1 MSHRNNRG
9 HNPHSDSI
17 ADILERVLD
26 TGVVV
31 AGDIRVQL
39 ADIELLTIQ
48 IRLIICS
55 VDRALEL
62 GIDWWRSAPFLT
74 GDSAMTPPPTL
85 PAPTKL
91 VANEN
96 NQEIEDLGARM
107 DRLERAILAMAAAQ
121 GIGSAGS

>member
-1 MSHRNNRG
+1 MSQRSHRG

-74 GDSAMTPPPTL
+74 GDSAMDSAKTL
-85 PAPTKL
+85 PGQPAMI
-91 VANEN
+91 ANEN
-96 NQEIEDLGARM
+96 NEVVEDLGARM
-107 DRLERAILAMAAAQ
+107 DRLERAILAMAQAQ
-121 GIGSAGS
+121 GVGGG